1 MQWPIEDR
9 LWKVGRVKKVKGIDH
24 KAFARFIPKDWPSR
38 DFFVSSIFFLSLV
51 IFTAQEEKKKRFSCS
66 LVTRQHMRARASV
79 FVARWQAAVEPVG
92 SISLLVEDSTVVV
105 LCFAAKRKKNLTWHW
120 ASWSWKG
127 MTSRWPSS
135 KKRTQSSRTV
145 SSLLLLSYEPEVSF
159 SCLVCLSKWRRVT
172 LELFCHRWK
181 LILST
186 QQQPPRYFCSSVS
199 PVPCK
204 RTPQVPSGIWNIS
217 RSFVDCFF
225 RWITLLSL
233 LTSSRVTLHCV
244 ILEKINKNEWCM
256 NGISQQVLK
265 CRYYIYRIGSI
276 VVVNK

>member
-1 MQWPIEDR
+1 
-9 LWKVGRVKKVKGIDH
+9 
-24 KAFARFIPKDWPSR
+24 
-38 DFFVSSIFFLSLV
+38 
-51 IFTAQEEKKKRFSCS
+51 
-66 LVTRQHMRARASV
+66 MRARASV

-204 RTPQVPSGIWNIS
+204 RTPQFPSGIRN
-217 RSFVDCFF
+217 
-225 RWITLLSL
+225 TLSIVRGLFLSL
-233 LTSSRVTLHCV
+233 DFIISINQFTHHVALV
-244 ILEKINKNEWCM
+244 ILEKINKNEWYLAT
-256 NGISQQVLK
+256 GSQMQVL
-265 CRYYIYRIGSI
+265 YI
-276 VVVNK
+276 

>member
-1 MQWPIEDR
+1 MFR
-9 LWKVGRVKKVKGIDH
+9 GKK
-24 KAFARFIPKDWPSR
+24 
-38 DFFVSSIFFLSLV
+38 
-51 IFTAQEEKKKRFSCS
+51 EKKS
-66 LVTRQHMRARASV
+66 H
-79 FVARWQAAVEPVG
+79 VALG
-92 SISLLVEDSTVVV
+92 LVE
-105 LCFAAKRKKNLTWHW
+105 
-120 ASWSWKG
+120 SWKG

-135 KKRTQSSRTV
+135 KKRIQSSRTV

>member
-1 MQWPIEDR
+1 MFR
-9 LWKVGRVKKVKGIDH
+9 GKKEKKSHVALGLVELKGD
-24 KAFARFIPKDWPSR
+24 D
-38 DFFVSSIFFLSLV
+38 VTMTEL
-51 IFTAQEEKKKRFSCS
+51 EKKKNPLGRF
-66 LVTRQHMRARASV
+66 L
-79 FVARWQAAVEPVG
+79 
-92 SISLLVEDSTVVV
+92 
-105 LCFAAKRKKNLTWHW
+105 
-120 ASWSWKG
+120 
-127 MTSRWPSS
+127 PSF
-135 KKRTQSSRTV
+135 
-145 SSLLLLSYEPEVSF
+145 SYEPEVSF

>member
-1 MQWPIEDR
+1 MFR
-9 LWKVGRVKKVKGIDH
+9 GKK
-24 KAFARFIPKDWPSR
+24 
-38 DFFVSSIFFLSLV
+38 
-51 IFTAQEEKKKRFSCS
+51 EKKS
-66 LVTRQHMRARASV
+66 H
-79 FVARWQAAVEPVG
+79 VALG
-92 SISLLVEDSTVVV
+92 LVELKGDDVTMTE
-105 LCFAAKRKKNLTWHW
+105 LEKKNTI
-120 ASWSWKG
+120 
-127 MTSRWPSS
+127 
-135 KKRTQSSRTV
+135 
-145 SSLLLLSYEPEVSF
+145 LSDGFFPPPPPEVSF

-204 RTPQVPSGIWNIS
+204 RTPQLPSGIRN
-217 RSFVDCFF
+217 
-225 RWITLLSL
+225 TLSIVRGLFLSL
-233 LTSSRVTLHCV
+233 DFIISINQFTHHVALV

>member
-1 MQWPIEDR
+1 MPEDILLRRQLKIAFFFNECQINIERRTVVR
-9 LWKVGRVKKVKGIDH
+9 LISRTCVL
-24 KAFARFIPKDWPSR
+24 FRFFYFFSLPR
-38 DFFVSSIFFLSLV
+38 DLYS
-51 IFTAQEEKKKRFSCS
+51 TRRKKKRFSCS

-145 SSLLLLSYEPEVSF
+145 SSLLLL
-159 SCLVCLSKWRRVT
+159 CLSKWRRVT

-204 RTPQVPSGIWNIS
+204 RTPQLPSGIRN
-217 RSFVDCFF
+217 
-225 RWITLLSL
+225 TLSIVRGLFLSL
-233 LTSSRVTLHCV
+233 DFIISINQFTHHVALV

>member
-204 RTPQVPSGIWNIS
+204 RTPQLPSGIRN
-217 RSFVDCFF
+217 
-225 RWITLLSL
+225 TLSIVRGLFLSL
-233 LTSSRVTLHCV
+233 DFIISINQFTHHVALV